1 MGETFLRGA
10 RHRSEARTGVSG
22 RRGRGCW
29 VPHMGLS
36 VRARQDSEDQPGLEA
51 PHFLLAG
58 FSLFSPPFKLFK
70 GDLPFQVVD
79 ELRAEP
85 RHVCG
90 VRICSPRNRDRGPKE
105 RCLADAHPRRGAES
119 RNPASSGESGPA
131 CAAAAALGFRGSA
144 RLGRA
149 PLGGAFLRPAPDGR
163 LAQTS
168 CLLLRR

>member
-1 MGETFLRGA
+1 M
-10 RHRSEARTGVSG
+10 STGVSG
-22 RRGRGCW
+22 RRGRSWG
-29 VPHMGLS
+29 VPHICLS
-36 VRARQDSEDQPGLEA
+36 VGARQDSEDPPGLES

-90 VRICSPRNRDRGPKE
+90 VQIGSPRTRDREPKE
-105 RCLADAHPRRGAES
+105 RCLPDAHPRRGAES
-119 RNPASSGESGPA
+119 RNRASSGESGPA

-144 RLGRA
+144 WRGRY
-149 PLGGAFLRPAPDGR
+149 PWGGVSCVPPPTAAGLRPPA
-163 LAQTS
+163 S
-168 CLLLRR
+168 H